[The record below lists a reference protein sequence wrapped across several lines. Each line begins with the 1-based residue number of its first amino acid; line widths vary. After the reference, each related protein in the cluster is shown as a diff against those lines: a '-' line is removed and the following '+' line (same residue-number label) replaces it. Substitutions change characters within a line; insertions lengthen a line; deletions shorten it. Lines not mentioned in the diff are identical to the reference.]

1 MSDPSTG
8 TSVNRAQPSTISGSI
23 GEKSGDGA
31 AAAET
36 GRSSPSMSVP
46 QDEAVFHSAI
56 TAPEEKE
63 EDPEYEDAPAEELLP
78 PPDFKPFFT
87 LVEDVE
93 GGEHHHP
100 TVQYIFSDDDP
111 EDLTAATLGAIDQD
125 GTAEVEERVVL
136 LDMDASGKQVVTA
149 SSLSPRWQALKVE
162 MGQAP
167 SWGSQRG
174 EGGTML
180 KISGTELNKAASKQ
194 RKKGFGSMDELVR
207 TFSERLDGMGEI
219 VGPQEDV
226 EKTQEM

>member
-8 TSVNRAQPSTISGSI
+8 TSSRAQPSAMIDSTDQ
-23 GEKSGDGA
+23 ESGDGA

-36 GRSSPSMSVP
+36 GRISPSMSVA

-63 EDPEYEDAPAEELLP
+63 EDAEYEDAPAEDLLP

-167 SWGSQRG
+167 SWGSQ
-174 EGGTML
+174 GGDSGIML

-194 RKKGFGSMDELVR
+194 RKKGVGSMDELVR

-219 VGPQEDV
+219 MGPQEDG